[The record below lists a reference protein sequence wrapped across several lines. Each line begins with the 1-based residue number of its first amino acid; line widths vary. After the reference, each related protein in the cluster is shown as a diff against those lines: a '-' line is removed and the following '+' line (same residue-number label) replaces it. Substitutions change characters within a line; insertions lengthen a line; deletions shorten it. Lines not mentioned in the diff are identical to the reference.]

1 MAKYLSDVRDEIIR
15 LATVAGCSPAR
26 IDEIKD
32 GCDLQRV
39 RCILGNELNDASSMP
54 GTLVLSSTD
63 AACKAIELAYS
74 VDSDPVRTYYVF
86 RQEYRAN
93 GYEEWIG
100 EIKSDSEAN
109 ALHNA
114 RLTYECDSVHRIV
127 VELAPAEIV

>member
-1 MAKYLSDVRDEIIR
+1 MAKYLSNVRDEIIR

-26 IDEIKD
+26 IEEIKD

-39 RCILGNELNDASSMP
+39 RCILSNELSDAGSMP

-63 AACKAIELAYS
+63 AAGKAIELAYS
-74 VDSDPVRTYYVF
+74 VDADPVRTYDVF
-86 RQEYRAN
+86 RQECRA
-93 GYEEWIG
+93 GGEMEWIG
-100 EIKSDSEAN
+100 EIKSDSKAS

-114 RLTYECDSVHRIV
+114 RLTYECDDVHRIV